1 MLSHLWGVII
11 KVMRVVSVSVLLVD
25 CSMIAPS
32 TPGNAT
38 DTLRSLAEKNG
49 IYFGAA
55 VSAEVLGKDKRY
67 SNILA
72 REFSLMTPENAM
84 KFNVIHP
91 DRGRYDFSQADALVN
106 FAERNGMKVN
116 GHVLV
121 WDQQLPDWLTKN
133 NFTKEELKAILHD
146 HIRSV
151 VSRYRGKVGS
161 WDVAAEAV
169 GGDGKF
175 RDTFWS
181 RGIGA
186 DYLELAFRWAREAD
200 PEAHLR
206 YNDYGGEGMGPKSQG
221 IYDLVE
227 KLRRKGVPIDG
238 VGLQMHVELGNVPSE
253 QDVRRN
259 MERLAAI
266 GLDSHITEM
275 DVSLPM
281 PATADDFRGQAR
293 VYLNMLQACL
303 LASRCRSFS
312 TWGVTD
318 RYSWIPES
326 FPGLGDA
333 LLFDQD
339 YQPKSAYFSI
349 CSLLRDNAAGKGQG
363 VFRAFSRHYF

>member
-1 MLSHLWGVII
+1 
-11 KVMRVVSVSVLLVD
+11 MRIAFVFFLLAG
-25 CSMIAPS
+25 CSMIAPVK
-32 TPGNAT
+32 TENVT
-38 DTLRSLAEKNG
+38 ETLRSLAEKNG
-49 IYFGAA
+49 IYVGAA
-55 VSAEVLGKDKRY
+55 VNVEALGKDERY
-67 SNILA
+67 SKILA
-72 REFSLMTPENAM
+72 KEFSLITPENSM

-91 DRGRYDFSQADALVN
+91 DRGRYDFSQADALVD
-106 FAERNGMKVN
+106 FAERYGMKVN

-133 NFTKEELKAILHD
+133 HFTKEELKAILHD

-151 VSRYRGKVGS
+151 VSRYRGKVWS

-169 GGDGKF
+169 GGDGKL

-186 DYLELAFRWAREAD
+186 DYLELAFRWVHEAD

-206 YNDYGGEGMGPKSQG
+206 YNDYGGEDMGPKSQG
-221 IYDLVE
+221 IYDLVAR
-227 KLRRKGVPIDG
+227 LRRKGVPIDG
-238 VGLQMHVELGNVPSE
+238 VGLQMHVEPGNVPNE
-253 QDVRRN
+253 QEVRRN

-281 PATADDFRGQAR
+281 PATADDFRAQAR

-349 CSLLRDNAAGKGQG
+349 CSLLRDNAASKGQR
-363 VFRAFSRHYF
+363 VFRTFSRHYS